1 MRSIVTLVLL
11 ATGAG
16 LAQPT
21 PEMELTV
28 TGLRSSKGA
37 VRVALFSTA
46 KGWPQQDQHAF
57 RRAVATIEQG
67 RAKVRFGDVP
77 PGTYAA
83 VAFHDEDGDEKL
95 GKNFFGV
102 PSEGWG
108 ASNGAR
114 ALLGPSWEASLTSA
128 RAITLAVEY

>member
-1 MRSIVTLVLL
+1 MKTIAMVLL
-11 ATGAG
+11 MAATA
-16 LAQPT
+16 APAEQ
-21 PEMELTV
+21 MELTV

-37 VRVALFSTA
+37 VRVALFSTS

-67 RAKVRFGDVP
+67 RAKVWFDDVP

-102 PSEGWG
+102 PTEGWG
-108 ASNGAR
+108 ASNKAR
-114 ALLGPSWEASLTSA
+114 ALLGPSWEAALTSA
-128 RAITLAVEY
+128 RTIALAVEY